1 MSDADEVG
9 AASVDYL
16 FYSGYVAL
24 AFWWTKSVAAA
35 AFRRRLP
42 EMSEVHGASLTPRPI
57 HDLSAMQGGDQRT
70 GHIAL
75 VRMALTDQL
84 G

>member
-1 MSDADEVG
+1 MSGLFLFIEVG
-9 AASVDYL
+9 
-16 FYSGYVAL
+16 GG
-24 AFWWTKSVAAA
+24 
-35 AFRRRLP
+35 RRLKTVA